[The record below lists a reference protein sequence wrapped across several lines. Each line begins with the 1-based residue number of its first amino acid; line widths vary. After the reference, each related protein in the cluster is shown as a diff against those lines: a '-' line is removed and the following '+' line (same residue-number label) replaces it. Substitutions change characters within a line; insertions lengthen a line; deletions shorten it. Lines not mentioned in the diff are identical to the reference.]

1 MYEFN
6 DVVSPTLSIDSWR
19 IREKD
24 AWCVLTHI
32 GSGEQQLID
41 LLQSEFDR
49 CHQESRSSSK
59 VAKIISF
66 RSLQTTY
73 ELELKLDNS
82 DYTNEMD
89 SGTLVKE
96 LLPKKQLHSPLIDLL
111 DLRTTLETGLRQLST
126 GENRKVAILKAL
138 LEGAETMVCEN
149 PFDGLDQHS
158 CTIISKALETANHNG
173 CTVILILNN
182 TTDIPDW
189 CTKFASVKNG
199 YFKSLAKYQLKE
211 QIETLDLNLEENK
224 NLPSLNYNF
233 KPDYNF
239 DYLFEL
245 NNCTVSL
252 QGKDILSNITFKL
265 KPLEHCL
272 VVGRNG
278 VGKSTLLKL
287 ITGECPQCFS
297 NDVTVFGF
305 KRGSGESIWDIK
317 RHMGIVSSEL
327 HRSYRVR
334 CKTVTAIASGFHD
347 SIGIYKPLTNSQ
359 LSLSKEWLKV
369 LGLERHFNTMF
380 HELSYGEQRLILIAR
395 ALIKSPLLLIMDEPT
410 QGLDEYYR
418 NKVLNFL
425 TFLARSR
432 KTTILYVSHRQD
444 EYIDWFQQ
452 VKRLP

>member
-1 MYEFN
+1 MRN
-6 DVVSPTLSIDSWR
+6 
-19 IREKD
+19 
-24 AWCVLTHI
+24 
-32 GSGEQQLID
+32 
-41 LLQSEFDR
+41 
-49 CHQESRSSSK
+49 
-59 VAKIISF
+59 
-66 RSLQTTY
+66 
-73 ELELKLDNS
+73 
-82 DYTNEMD
+82 
-89 SGTLVKE
+89 
-96 LLPKKQLHSPLIDLL
+96 
-111 DLRTTLETGLRQLST
+111 
-126 GENRKVAILKAL
+126 ENRKVAILKAL

-410 QGLDEYYR
+410 QGLDEVNR
-418 NKVLNFL
+418 HRVLKFL
-425 TFLARSR
+425 QTLDQQKHSTVLF
-432 KTTILYVSHRQD
+432 VSHRED
-444 EYIDWFQQ
+444 EFIPMFKQH
-452 VKRLP
+452 LAM